1 MAEALQSPPGRLVAV
16 DGTRLHVDERGAA
29 DAPPLL
35 YLHGGPGQGCFDFM
49 ACQGDRLAEDLRVI
63 GVDQRGV
70 LFSDPLP
77 DGATLTEGELVDD
90 VEALRKALG
99 IERWAVLG
107 HSFGARLALRYAAGH
122 PDSVTA
128 VLFDCPPWDH
138 AYGMPYLLELAL
150 PMLAELGQTDAMQ
163 EARAMIADPP
173 PLDYSTWLR
182 RRVILDALGDRRH
195 EFYLKRTDLP
205 TEPGG
210 PFPSGTVDE
219 RFHERGSRHS
229 DAVTKSASF
238 SESLLPLLSQ
248 VDQPAILIKG
258 GSDPV
263 SSPTEIQRFRT
274 DLPHG
279 RVHVFEKSGHFPQ
292 LEEPDRYAAT
302 VRGFVTGE
310 GRALT

>member
-1 MAEALQSPPGRLVAV
+1 MYVAV
-16 DGTRLHVDERGAA
+16 DGTRLHVDERGAQ
-29 DAPPLL
+29 DAPPML
-35 YLHGGPGQGCFDFM
+35 YLHGGPGQGCYDFM

-77 DGATLTEGELVDD
+77 DGATLTEDELVDD
-90 VEALRKALG
+90 VEALREVLG

-128 VLFDCPPWDH
+128 VIFDCPPWDH

-150 PMLAELGQTDAMQ
+150 PTLTELGQTAAVQ

-173 PLDYSTWLR
+173 PLDYATWLR
-182 RRVILDALGDRRH
+182 RRAVLDALGDRRN
-195 EFYLKRTDLP
+195 ELYLDRADLIAR
-205 TEPGG
+205 PGG

-219 RFHERGSRHS
+219 RLHERGSRHCE
-229 DAVTKSASF
+229 AVAKSTSF

-258 GSDPV
+258 GADPV
-263 SSPTEIQRFRT
+263 TSPTEVECFRA
-274 DLPHG
+274 DVPHG
-279 RVHVFEKSGHFPQ
+279 RVHVFEQSGHFPQ

-302 VRGFVTGE
+302 VRGFVAGD
-310 GRALT
+310 GPALT